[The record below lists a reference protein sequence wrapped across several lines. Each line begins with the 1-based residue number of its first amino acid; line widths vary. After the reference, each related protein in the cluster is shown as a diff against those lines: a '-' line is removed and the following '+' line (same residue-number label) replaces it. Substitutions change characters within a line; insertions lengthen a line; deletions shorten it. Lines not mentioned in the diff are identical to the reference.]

1 MDSLP
6 ASSRGLALRS
16 ADHMQDLLRWT
27 LGRFGRLQ
35 DVCGDV
41 SNFITQVAEAEGN
54 TKIRLSEM
62 GEKLVD
68 LSNGLIGLGSSVR
81 HTQDEQLK
89 AQRQAAKS
97 LSDIGWQLSGAGK
110 GVNTSVK
117 ESLLSLGKL
126 LSQIDAN
133 VGRQGKAQEETN
145 ALLKTL
151 NGLMKSLVDVEQRKT
166 TLVAQAAK
174 AASTVPANTGPSIA
188 APASVPASAPAA
200 AAAAPMTVPAT
211 LGTGVQ
217 TPVTPAVAPKL
228 LPTSLGAAP
237 GGFPS
242 MPTFPPAFST
252 AGYSVPTSPCSSGC
266 ASGSVGPPQPSYKRM
281 RTSDGHWVWVEQDP
295 NDI

>member
-1 MDSLP
+1 MC
-6 ASSRGLALRS
+6 
-16 ADHMQDLLRWT
+16 
-27 LGRFGRLQ
+27 
-35 DVCGDV
+35 VCGDV
-41 SNFITQVAEAEGN
+41 SNFLAQVAEAEGN

-62 GEKLVD
+62 GEKLVG

-89 AQRQAAKS
+89 AQRQATKS

-117 ESLLSLGKL
+117 ESLGKL
-126 LSQIDAN
+126 LTQIDAN

-174 AASTVPANTGPSIA
+174 AASTVPSNTGPSIA
-188 APASVPASAPAA
+188 APASAPASAPAA
-200 AAAAPMTVPAT
+200 AAASMTVPAT
-211 LGTGVQ
+211 LGTGVVQ
-217 TPVTPAVAPKL
+217 TPVAPAVAPKL
-228 LPTSLGAAP
+228 MPTSLAAAP

-242 MPTFPPAFST
+242 GPIFPPAFST
-252 AGYSVPTSPCSSGC
+252 AGYPVPTSPCSSGC
-266 ASGSVGPPQPSYKRM
+266 ARDHHNHPVRECEPLMGIGFGLSRSQMISR
-281 RTSDGHWVWVEQDP
+281 RDP
-295 NDI
+295 CSIFL